1 MKKNAIL
8 LVASFSIVNANAQ
21 VADIDSAKAII
32 TRLVNS
38 KFSSA
43 VIETEVNRLGKDA
56 DPTSMA
62 IIFDN
67 NLFENTDTQIYN
79 RDSIGRGFVM
89 NSVEKTNIA
98 FHEFKRYL
106 LALNGKSLT
115 ISTTEIYDNRRGD
128 KNPDRQFHITFII
141 NDLIDFKYFGDKLVP
156 CQFQISL
163 LAAPLQGKWVYRTLV
178 VASKQ
183 LPGALRYKAPI
194 TRKD

>member
-43 VIETEVNRLGKDA
+43 VIETEVNRLGIDA

-67 NLFENTDTQIYN
+67 NLFENTETQIYN
-79 RDSIGRGFVM
+79 MNSIGRGFVM

-98 FHEFKRYL
+98 FHKFKRYL
-106 LALNGKSLT
+106 FALNGKSLT
-115 ISTTEIYDNRRGD
+115 ISKTEIMTIAVTIKIPIDS
-128 KNPDRQFHITFII
+128 FI
-141 NDLIDFKYFGDKLVP
+141 
-156 CQFQISL
+156 L
-163 LAAPLQGKWVYRTLV
+163 LLL
-178 VASKQ
+178 
-183 LPGALRYKAPI
+183 
-194 TRKD
+194 